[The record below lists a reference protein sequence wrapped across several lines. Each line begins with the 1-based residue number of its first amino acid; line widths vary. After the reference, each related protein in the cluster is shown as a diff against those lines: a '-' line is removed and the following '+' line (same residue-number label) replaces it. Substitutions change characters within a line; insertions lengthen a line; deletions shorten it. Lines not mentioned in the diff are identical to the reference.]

1 MCILY
6 IPIIICILF
15 RVTTLSCVENNKDCC
30 VGSVAFYFVV
40 VFMFAGRK
48 QSALLEEKRN
58 KLNEKLEKRDKRKK
72 KKKDKKKHL
81 GDDHLCTESG
91 PSSSSR

>member
-1 MCILY
+1 M
-6 IPIIICILF
+6 
-15 RVTTLSCVENNKDCC
+15 
-30 VGSVAFYFVV
+30 FVV
-40 VFMFAGRK
+40 GRK

-72 KKKDKKKHL
+72 KKNKNKHL
-81 GDDHLCTESG
+81 GGDHHCIESG